1 MTTSYPQ
8 SEPHDLAAGHAHRIG
23 GKESLEAELN
33 RERNPVKRFLKLL
46 GPGLI
51 TGASDDDPSG
61 IGTYSM
67 AGASLGYTGLWLALV
82 TFPLMTAVQCICAK
96 VGLVTGMGMA
106 GVMRQHYPRAL
117 LYPAVVGLLIANA
130 INAGAD
136 I

>member
-8 SEPHDLAAGHAHRIG
+8 SDPHDLVASHGGHARRVG

-67 AGASLGYTGLWLALV
+67 AGASLGYAGLWLALA
-82 TFPLMTAVQCICAK
+82 TFPLMTAIQYICA
-96 VGLVTGMGMA
+96 
-106 GVMRQHYPRAL
+106 R
-117 LYPAVVGLLIANA
+117 
-130 INAGAD
+130 
-136 I
+136 